1 MNKNEILNLIKNK
14 TLFFDGG
21 TGSVLQSLG
30 LQPGE
35 LPEIWN
41 ITNPDKII
49 QLHYEYF
56 LAGANIIK
64 TNTFGA
70 NKNKFKETEFSLEE
84 IVSSAL
90 NNAKKARQLIEDAS
104 LNSEFKNSPHLIALD
119 IGPLGKLLE
128 PLGDLSFNE
137 AVNLFSETIKIGLQN
152 GADLILIE
160 TMNDCYEAKAG
171 IIACKEVIENLG
183 SEFDVPIFVTTVYDE
198 SARSL
203 TGTNIETMTTILEGL
218 GVDALGMN
226 CSLGPIQMKE
236 FIKDFT
242 ENTNLPI
249 IVNPNAGLPR
259 SENGKTV
266 YDISPEQF
274 ANIVSDFISNGVS
287 IVGGCCGT
295 TPEHIK
301 LLVKKIY
308 EKNLINK
315 NKIDFFINQ
324 NTKEKN
330 NSIKICSNTK
340 VVKIGKE
347 EIPALIGERINP
359 TGKKRFKQ
367 ALREND
373 IQYILQEGIKQE
385 ENECHI
391 LDVNVGLPEIDETKM
406 MIDVI
411 KELQSVTD
419 LPLQI
424 DTSNPETMKQA
435 LRFYNGKALIN
446 SVNGKQEVMEQIFPL
461 VKKYGGTVVALTLD
475 ETGIPETA
483 EGRIEI
489 AKKILDTA
497 QKFGI
502 DKNEIIF
509 DPLTMAVSSD
519 DKAGIET
526 LKCVK
531 ILTEEFNAKTILG
544 ISNISFGLP
553 QREILTSSFFTMAL
567 TNGLSCA
574 IMNPNSTE
582 IMKAYNCFCTL
593 SGKDS
598 QCAKYINF
606 AENILQQQTVLQQ
619 NISQQ
624 VSTQQNLQTNNSSLQ
639 NSTYQSDSIEYAII
653 KGLKEQTILK
663 TKELLQT
670 KTEIEIINE
679 HLIPALD
686 IVGKA
691 FEQKKIYLPQLL
703 MSAESVKAGFSII
716 KDNLIQSGKKEEPKG
731 EVVIATVKGDI
742 HDIGKNI
749 VKVLLENYSFKVY
762 DLGKDVEPQEIVN
775 ICVEKNI
782 KFVGLSALMTTTVPA
797 MEETIKLL
805 KDKCPDCKV
814 CVGGAV
820 LTQEYADMIGAD
832 FYGKDAL
839 DTIKFAQKI
848 FTT

>member
-1 MNKNEILNLIKNK
+1 MKKNEILKLIENQ

-70 NKNKFKETEFSLEE
+70 NKNKFQDSEFSLEE

-90 NNAKKARQLIEDAS
+90 NNAKKAKEKIEDAS
-104 LNSEFKNSPHLIALD
+104 SNSEFKNSPHLIALD

-203 TGTNIETMTTILEGL
+203 TGTNIETMTTILESL
-218 GVDALGMN
+218 GVDGLGMN

-266 YDISPEQF
+266 YDITPQDF
-274 ANIVSDFISNGVS
+274 ANIVSEFISNGVS

-308 EKNLINK
+308 EKNLIDK
-315 NKIDFFINQ
+315 SKIDFFINQ

-340 VVKIGKE
+340 VVKIGKDE
-347 EIPALIGERINP
+347 KPVLIGERINP

-385 ENECHI
+385 ENGCHI

-424 DTSNPETMKQA
+424 DTSNSETMEQA

-461 VKKYGGTVVALTLD
+461 VKKYGGTVVALTLN
-475 ETGIPETA
+475 ETGIPETT

-582 IMKAYNCFCTL
+582 IMKAYNSFCTL
-593 SGKDS
+593 SGKDN
-598 QCAKYINF
+598 QCTNYINF
-606 AENILQQQTVLQQ
+606 VENILQQPVT
-619 NISQQ
+619 
-624 VSTQQNLQTNNSSLQ
+624 QTNITQENKTTFNNSINL
-639 NSTYQSDSIEYAII
+639 NSDTIEYAII

-679 HLIPALD
+679 NLIPALD

-762 DLGKDVEPQEIVN
+762 DLGKDVEPQEIIN

-820 LTQEYADMIGAD
+820 LTQEYADMIAAD

-839 DTIKFAQKI
+839 DTVKFAQKI

>member
-1 MNKNEILNLIKNK
+1 MKNNEILNLIKNQ

-70 NKNKFKETEFSLEE
+70 NKNKFKDSEFSLEE

-90 NNAKKARQLIEDAS
+90 NNAKKSKEKIEAES
-104 LNSEFKNSPHLIALD
+104 SNSEFKNSPHLIALD

-203 TGTNIETMTTILEGL
+203 TGTNIETMTTILECL
-218 GVDALGMN
+218 GVDGLGMN

-301 LLVKKIY
+301 LLVKKVN

-324 NTKEKN
+324 NIKEKN

-340 VVKIGKE
+340 VVKIGKD

-385 ENECHI
+385 ENGCHI

-424 DTSNPETMKQA
+424 DTSNPETMEQA

-475 ETGIPETA
+475 ETGIPETT
-483 EGRIEI
+483 EGRIKI
-489 AKKILDTA
+489 AKKILETA

-582 IMKAYNCFCTL
+582 IMKAYNSFCTL
-593 SGKDS
+593 SGKDN
-598 QCAKYINF
+598 QCTNYINF
-606 AENILQQQTVLQQ
+606 VENILQQPV
-619 NISQQ
+619 I
-624 VSTQQNLQTNNSSLQ
+624 QTNITQENKTTFNNSINL
-639 NSTYQSDSIEYAII
+639 NSDTIEYAII

-679 HLIPALD
+679 NLIPALD

-805 KDKCPDCKV
+805 KDKCPNCKV

-839 DTIKFAQKI
+839 DTVKFAQKI
-848 FTT
+848 FTN